1 MVRRLLVPSVALLW
15 GLQVSFLS
23 PVLALLLVSLF
34 HATPGQV
41 GGVLALYN
49 ASGFVAALV
58 IPAWADRHH
67 TYLPLMGVS
76 GILTVALAL
85 ALGWS
90 TRLTPVAIALV
101 VLGGPAGT
109 GLSMFFAHLKHAG
122 AETRDV
128 LRTRALFS
136 FAWVAGPP
144 LGTLLM
150 GAWGPRSV
158 LWAVAAI
165 GALNVATIFALA
177 RSSRPT
183 AGPGPEGTSV
193 RPEPEQRLSRVGL
206 ALIVVAFVLLQATNA
221 ATVSTMT
228 LFVTRH
234 LGLPVGWAGI
244 ALGAAAAAEVP
255 AMLLIGRLSERYS
268 VLGLV
273 AAGCVAG
280 VAYYAVMLVITDPWL
295 VVAAQLL
302 NAWFF
307 ATVAGLGISL
317 FQMVIARPGL
327 ASGLY
332 MNTRRV
338 GAIVAGP
345 VIAVAAVPSLGY
357 SAVFAA
363 SAVLTAVALVVVV
376 LVARGAR
383 TRGVR

>member
-23 PVLALLLVSLF
+23 PVLALLLVTLF
-34 HATPGQV
+34 HASPGQV
-41 GGVLALYN
+41 GTVLALYN
-49 ASGFVAALV
+49 ASGFVSSLV

-67 TYLPLMGVS
+67 AYLPLMGFC
-76 GILTVALAL
+76 GMLTVALAL

-90 TRLTPVAIALV
+90 TGLAPVTIALV
-101 VLGGPAGT
+101 VIGGPAGV

-122 AETRDV
+122 AATRDV
-128 LRTRALFS
+128 LRTRAVFS

-144 LGTLLM
+144 IGTFLM
-150 GAWGPRSV
+150 GAFGPRSV

-165 GALNVATIFALA
+165 GVLSVATIALLA

-183 AGPGPEGTSV
+183 AESDAGAARHE
-193 RPEPEQRLSRVGL
+193 RPDQDLSRV
-206 ALIVVAFVLLQATNA
+206 ALVLIMAAFVLLQATNA

-228 LFVTRH
+228 LFVTAH
-234 LGLPVGWAGI
+234 LGLPVSWAGI
-244 ALGAAAAAEVP
+244 ALGVAAGAEVP

-273 AAGCVAG
+273 AVGCVTG
-280 VAYYAVMLVITDPWL
+280 IAYYGVMVVITSPWL
-295 VVAAQLL
+295 VVAAQVL

-317 FQMVIARPGL
+317 FQQIIARPGL

-345 VIAVAAVPSLGY
+345 VIAAAAIPSLGY

-363 SAVLTAVALVVVV
+363 SAVMTAVALVIVV
-376 LVARGAR
+376 LVARG
-383 TRGVR
+383 VRRPAG